1 MNLICNDKLKEL
13 FRIKKSTSF
22 IRNLDNLMIFQMKSK
37 TENCKKIMLN
47 VGKVIY
53 LPSLR

>member
-22 IRNLDNLMIFQMKSK
+22 IRNLDNLIIFQMKSK